1 PDFPFRGE
9 ARKHLL
15 VLSLTAS
22 EPEADHRGGSNQHPA
37 SLNGKTARSWRDIVF
52 LYAPRTGGAYESH
65 HRTTGIAG
73 CTRRRGGGVAA
84 GGARAAQNGGP
95 PSWLRPVPKTEKRVD
110 GGPPLTKS
118 GTETKAQ
125 MARVNADKSVEHR
138 VMGNARMAQPDNIP
152 GGFFWGGSKG
162 RAW

>member
-1 PDFPFRGE
+1 MARIPKNNRGIKIVDGK
-9 ARKHLL
+9 AVGAI
-15 VLSLTAS
+15 VLERTIDAK
-22 EPEADHRGGSNQHPA
+22 PEGS
-37 SLNGKTARSWRDIVF
+37 W
-52 LYAPRTGGAYESH
+52 TGP
-65 HRTTGIAG
+65 
-73 CTRRRGGGVAA
+73 
-84 GGARAAQNGGP
+84 QNGGP

-138 VMGNARMAQPDNIP
+138 VMGNARMAQPDNLSS
-152 GGFFWGGSKG
+152 GFFWGGASGK